1 MARRASPA
9 KNYCFTINNP
19 TLDDLRRLQEAAGDL
34 DRHGVVYLV
43 FQHEVGEQGTFHVQ
57 GYVSFAR
64 KCRMDST
71 STRRLLPRAAL
82 SVAKGSPAQNKAY
95 CTKGDS
101 RSDRTMYLA
110 NYYGDSSLA
119 PADVALTACE
129 LLVGP
134 FEYGTPPDGQGRRT
148 DLVKAGNFIKEG
160 GSLRQLAL
168 DFTGTFVHNSRG
180 LHSLKFMVDAVRGKQ
195 DRELEVFVFNG
206 DTGSGKTHAA
216 LEYCRSQDNP
226 DDWFLLSHEGSGT
239 MWFDGYEGES
249 ILVLDEFRGSW
260 CKYSWLLRVLDKYPL
275 RLPIKGGHTW
285 ALWTKV
291 IITTTHPWQT
301 WYDVADTAT
310 GELQRRLDWLVTF
323 ADHREVSRARIGAPP
338 TAVPPAAAPPPPS
351 SPSASQLVVPGS
363 EVVGSIAPQPRNQ
376 PTSALP
382 ESGRGSFALPGV
394 PAQVGGLA
402 HRTFAAYYDR
412 A

>member
-19 TLDDLRRLQEAAGDL
+19 TLNDEVRLREAALAMDTS
-34 DRHGVVYLV
+34 GVVYLV
-43 FQHEVGEQGTFHVQ
+43 WQHEVGEQGTYHIQ
-57 GYVSFAR
+57 GYVCFAR
-64 KCRMDST
+64 KCRMDSA
-71 STRRLLPRAAL
+71 STRAILPRAAL
-82 SVAKGSPAQNKAY
+82 SVAKGTPVQNKAY
-95 CTKGDS
+95 CTKRDT
-101 RSDRTMYLA
+101 RATRAQFLQHFYADEPAT
-110 NYYGDSSLA
+110 
-119 PADVALTACE
+119 ADVAATDE
-129 LLVGP
+129 HLLVGP
-134 FEYGTPPDGQGRRT
+134 FEHGTPPGGQGRRT
-148 DLVKAGNFIKEG
+148 DLVEAGEFIKKG

-180 LHSLKFMVDAVRGKQ
+180 LTSLKFQVDSTRAKL
-195 DRELEVFVFNG
+195 DRDVEVFVFNG

-216 LEYCRSQDNP
+216 MQYCRGQEDPN
-226 DDWFLLSHEGSGT
+226 DWFMLSHEGGST

-260 CKYSWLLRVLDKYPL
+260 CKYSWLLRLLDKYPL

-310 GELQRRLDWLVTF
+310 GELQRRLHWLVRF
-323 ADHREVSRARIGAPP
+323 EDHAEVSRARIGD
-338 TAVPPAAAPPPPS
+338 APPPPPAAGPPP
-351 SPSASQLVVPGS
+351 PSGEGLHPVVPGS
-363 EVVGSIAPQPRNQ
+363 EVVGSIAPQLRNQ

-382 ESGRGSFALPGV
+382 ESGRSSFALPGV
-394 PAQVGGLA
+394 PAQVGPLA
-402 HRTFAAYYDR
+402 GRTFAGYYDR